1 MKGTNMSRIAW
12 IWRIWRERPALIAL
26 LFLLTLLS
34 SAVAVTYPFLSKLL
48 LDALQASLET
58 GAAARGEAM
67 DEIDRIVLL
76 FLAVGAAGLV
86 AGLFPGI
93 RGLTNNVFE
102 HLIRTKYFARVM
114 AKDHRFFAAFRSG
127 DVVTRLTDDLYDFPK
142 LSWFLCSGIFRAVES
157 ISKVAFCLGAML
169 LIHPRLTL
177 WSVLPLPA
185 MIAVFWITQDRI
197 YDTFRRNQGAISDIN
212 SEFLAQVRNTVQ
224 QPAHDRHK
232 VWMAEQGLLQMVR
245 TGDLNYRQALSASM
259 GISAGVPVRSD
270 DALRQSKT
278 SIIVFT
284 SLVCRAA
291 IEGGLSPEEAYALGD
306 SYIQSAE
313 NAKTLEDLEPL
324 GLMMYDDFVRRV
336 HKCRTNPHLSQ
347 QVQKCVDYIEMNLDK
362 KIRAAD
368 IAALVG
374 YTEYY
379 MTHKFKEETGLS
391 VTDYIK
397 FAKIERAKVLLKS
410 TNQTVQDIA
419 AALSF
424 STRNYFSRIFQEVT
438 GQTPMEYREK

>member
-1 MKGTNMSRIAW
+1 MPGNCIGIMPNKAPSSSNRIAALSPHPYLVSDQFSGTNS
-12 IWRIWRERPALIAL
+12 
-26 LFLLTLLS
+26 
-34 SAVAVTYPFLSKLL
+34 
-48 LDALQASLET
+48 DAL
-58 GAAARGEAM
+58 
-67 DEIDRIVLL
+67 
-76 FLAVGAAGLV
+76 
-86 AGLFPGI
+86 
-93 RGLTNNVFE
+93 
-102 HLIRTKYFARVM
+102 
-114 AKDHRFFAAFRSG
+114 AK
-127 DVVTRLTDDLYDFPK
+127 
-142 LSWFLCSGIFRAVES
+142 
-157 ISKVAFCLGAML
+157 
-169 LIHPRLTL
+169 
-177 WSVLPLPA
+177 PA
-185 MIAVFWITQDRI
+185 DAPQK
-197 YDTFRRNQGAISDIN
+197 
-212 SEFLAQVRNTVQ
+212 
-224 QPAHDRHK
+224 PAHDRHK

-245 TGDLNYRQALSASM
+245 TGDLNYKQALSASM

-313 NAKTLEDLEPL
+313 NAKTMDDLDPL
-324 GLMMYDDFVRRV
+324 ALMMYDDFVRRV

-410 TNQTVQDIA
+410 TDQTVQDIA
-419 AALSF
+419 TALSF

>member
-1 MKGTNMSRIAW
+1 MDVFQNMELFS
-12 IWRIWRERPALIAL
+12 ELIQCGGNIYTWCYNADGSL
-26 LFLLTLLS
+26 LQS
-34 SAVAVTYPFLSKLL
+34 NCPEAGFLSGAFDLFGCKKKM
-48 LDALQASLET
+48 LDYGSRHTTPVTLGTAIGMT
-58 GAAARGEAM
+58 WAAAFEKDGSALKRVWIIGPVFYQDVSLRGIEQGLQCS
-67 DEIDRIVLL
+67 ILNRYVLMMHYC
-76 FLAVGAAGLV
+76 
-86 AGLFPGI
+86 
-93 RGLTNNVFE
+93 LTGN
-102 HLIRTKYFARVM
+102 HL
-114 AKDHRFFAAFRSG
+114 
-127 DVVTRLTDDLYDFPK
+127 
-142 LSWFLCSGIFRAVES
+142 
-157 ISKVAFCLGAML
+157 
-169 LIHPRLTL
+169 
-177 WSVLPLPA
+177 
-185 MIAVFWITQDRI
+185 
-197 YDTFRRNQGAISDIN
+197 AISDIN
-212 SEFLAQVRNTVQ
+212 SEVLVQERNTVQ
-224 QPAHDRHK
+224 LPAHDRHK

-245 TGDLNYRQALSASM
+245 TGDLNYKQALSASM

-313 NAKTLEDLEPL
+313 NAKTQDDLDPL
-324 GLMMYDDFVRRV
+324 ALMMYDDFVRRV
-336 HKCRTNPHLSQ
+336 HKCRTNPNLSQ

-379 MTHKFKEETGLS
+379 LTHKFKEETGLS

-410 TNQTVQDIA
+410 TDQTVQDIA

>member
-1 MKGTNMSRIAW
+1 MDVFQNMELFS
-12 IWRIWRERPALIAL
+12 ELIQCGGNIYTWCYNADGSL
-26 LFLLTLLS
+26 LQS
-34 SAVAVTYPFLSKLL
+34 NCPEAGFLSGAFEIFGCKKKM
-48 LDALQASLET
+48 LDYGSRHTTPVTLGTAIGMTWAAAFEKDGSVLKRAWVIGPVFYQDVSLRGIEQGLQYYNRLET
-58 GAAARGEAM
+58 SVAWTMQLYEALKTVP
-67 DEIDRIVLL
+67 VLQCTVL
-76 FLAVGAAGLV
+76 HRYALMMHYC
-86 AGLFPGI
+86 
-93 RGLTNNVFE
+93 LTGN
-102 HLIRTKYFARVM
+102 HL
-114 AKDHRFFAAFRSG
+114 
-127 DVVTRLTDDLYDFPK
+127 
-142 LSWFLCSGIFRAVES
+142 
-157 ISKVAFCLGAML
+157 
-169 LIHPRLTL
+169 
-177 WSVLPLPA
+177 
-185 MIAVFWITQDRI
+185 
-197 YDTFRRNQGAISDIN
+197 AISDIN
-212 SEFLAQVRNTVQ
+212 SEFLAQVRN
-224 QPAHDRHK
+224 
-232 VWMAEQGLLQMVR
+232 
-245 TGDLNYRQALSASM
+245 M

-313 NAKTLEDLEPL
+313 NAKTMDDLDPL
-324 GLMMYDDFVRRV
+324 ALMMYDDFVRRV

>member
-1 MKGTNMSRIAW
+1 MDVFQNMELFS
-12 IWRIWRERPALIAL
+12 ELIQCGGNIYTWCYNADGSL
-26 LFLLTLLS
+26 LQS
-34 SAVAVTYPFLSKLL
+34 NCPEAGFLSGAFDLFGCKKKM
-48 LDALQASLET
+48 LDYGSRHTTPVTLGTAIGMTWAAAFEKDGSVLKRAWVIGPVFYQDVSLRGIEQGLQYYNRLET
-58 GAAARGEAM
+58 SVAWTMQLYE
-67 DEIDRIVLL
+67 VLKTVPVL
-76 FLAVGAAGLV
+76 QCTVLHRYALMMHYC
-86 AGLFPGI
+86 
-93 RGLTNNVFE
+93 LTGN
-102 HLIRTKYFARVM
+102 HL
-114 AKDHRFFAAFRSG
+114 
-127 DVVTRLTDDLYDFPK
+127 
-142 LSWFLCSGIFRAVES
+142 
-157 ISKVAFCLGAML
+157 
-169 LIHPRLTL
+169 
-177 WSVLPLPA
+177 
-185 MIAVFWITQDRI
+185 
-197 YDTFRRNQGAISDIN
+197 AISDIN

-362 KIRAAD
+362 KYALQILQRWWAIRN
-368 IAALVG
+368 I
-374 YTEYY
+374 
-379 MTHKFKEETGLS
+379 
-391 VTDYIK
+391 I
-397 FAKIERAKVLLKS
+397 
-410 TNQTVQDIA
+410 
-419 AALSF
+419 
-424 STRNYFSRIFQEVT
+424 
-438 GQTPMEYREK
+438 

>member
-1 MKGTNMSRIAW
+1 MKKDGSVLKRAW
-12 IWRIWRERPALIAL
+12 VIGPVFYQDVSLRGIEQG
-26 LFLLTLLS
+26 
-34 SAVAVTYPFLSKLL
+34 
-48 LDALQASLET
+48 LQYYNRLET
-58 GAAARGEAM
+58 SVAWTMQLYEALKTVP
-67 DEIDRIVLL
+67 VLQCTVL
-76 FLAVGAAGLV
+76 HRYALMMHYC
-86 AGLFPGI
+86 
-93 RGLTNNVFE
+93 LTGN
-102 HLIRTKYFARVM
+102 HLT
-114 AKDHRFFAAFRSG
+114 
-127 DVVTRLTDDLYDFPK
+127 
-142 LSWFLCSGIFRAVES
+142 
-157 ISKVAFCLGAML
+157 
-169 LIHPRLTL
+169 
-177 WSVLPLPA
+177 
-185 MIAVFWITQDRI
+185 
-197 YDTFRRNQGAISDIN
+197 ISDIN
-212 SEFLAQVRNTVQ
+212 SESLAQEHSTVQ

-245 TGDLNYRQALSASM
+245 TGDLNYKQALSASM

-313 NAKTLEDLEPL
+313 NAKTLDDVEPL

-336 HKCRTNPHLSQ
+336 HKCRTNPNLSQ

-379 MTHKFKEETGLS
+379 LTHKFKEETGLS

-410 TNQTVQDIA
+410 TDQTVQDIA